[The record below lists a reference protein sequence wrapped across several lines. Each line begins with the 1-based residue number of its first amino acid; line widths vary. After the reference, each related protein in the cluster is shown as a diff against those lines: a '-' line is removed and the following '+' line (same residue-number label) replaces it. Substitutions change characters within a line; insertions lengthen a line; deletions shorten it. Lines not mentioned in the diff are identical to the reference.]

1 MHQGDFEGFA
11 TLLRRIASV
20 YSKKLTDDV
29 IQGYWIALKDQ
40 SLVTIT
46 ELANTHTRYG
56 KFFPKPIELRPKDD
70 KPEPT
75 SDGKFEEGEERALR
89 NLEELRQKRPEEWAA
104 RLTESHGDGC
114 RALMYAREF
123 GVENIWFDVPNRCW
137 RNLVGNKAGSVQ

>member
-11 TLLRRIASV
+11 TLMRRVAAV

-56 KFFPKPIELRPKDD
+56 KFFPKPNELRPKDD

-75 SDGKFEEGEERALR
+75 PDGKFEEGEKRAMS
-89 NLEELRQKRPEEWAA
+89 NLEELRQKHPEEWTA
-104 RLTESHGDGC
+104 RLVESHGDGC
-114 RALMYAREF
+114 RALMHAREF
-123 GVENIWFDVPNRCW
+123 GVDNIWYDIPNRCW
-137 RNLVGNKAGSVQ
+137 RNLVGSRSNAQ